1 MKKFILAFGILC
13 SLGTV
18 YSPPGAHAQTAD
30 IESADEI
37 ESGDLLP
44 IKNGSSVS
52 GYAFIAKL
60 ESGKEDKKMRLKI
73 FDENLKEAGSAD
85 FEVPKNAIIRQ
96 AFFEGG
102 ALMLAVEEYINT
114 KEKKEFVKTFQLE
127 SKATTSVTYEP
138 DEEEKKSG
146 LFGKAIAA
154 NSDVPF
160 KGRFKTVEGLGLMCT
175 YVSAN
180 KNGGLTAQLVG
191 TDGRRKWKRKI
202 TGSDDKRMDVHLL
215 TTTPKTILFFAS
227 VRDGIMD
234 RDSKNLLIG
243 LDAQTGRQVFRK
255 PLETGAEAWEPVFFK
270 AMPDDDTNSITVC
283 NMVSDVDDKFYKAT
297 NTGFNYG
304 KLNLTTGAFTNLKTI
319 DYSEQLSKVLSMK
332 NESKS
337 EEGYLFIEDLIAM
350 PDNSLVVVGEFF
362 KNTVSATGVALTLLS
377 RGGEAAGGLEQG
389 TVGDMFALRLS
400 PEGAVQS
407 MDKLDKD
414 VRRCQAFTGISTGL
428 LCRYMAAM
436 GSFSYQYT
444 DELAD
449 NRKTV
454 IVASN
459 MKSGENGINAVTFT
473 PGKGYKVKNL
483 ASNKDGGKYA
493 VLQGKP
499 GHVLVVKSDRKG
511 KKATISYQK
520 VD

>member
-13 SLGTV
+13 AVGTICNPV
-18 YSPPGAHAQTAD
+18 DVRAQTAE

-52 GYAFIAKL
+52 GYAFVAKL
-60 ESGKEDKKMRLKI
+60 DNDKEMKKMRLKI
-73 FDENLKEAGSAD
+73 FDENLKEAGSSD
-85 FEVPKNAIIRQ
+85 FEIPKNASIRQ

-102 ALMLAVEEYINT
+102 ALMLAVEEYT
-114 KEKKEFVKTFQLE
+114 SSKDKKEFVKIFQLD

-154 NSDVPF
+154 NSTVPF
-160 KGRFKTVEGLGLMCT
+160 KGRFKTVEGLGLLCT
-175 YVSAN
+175 YTSTN

-202 TGSDDKRMDVHLL
+202 TGSEDKRMDVHLL

-227 VRDGIMD
+227 LRDGIMD

-243 LDAQTGRQVFRK
+243 LDAESGRQVFRK
-255 PLETGAEAWEPVFFK
+255 TLEVGKEAWEPVFFK
-270 AMPDDDTNSITVC
+270 TMPGDDANTLTVC
-283 NMVSDVDDKFYKAT
+283 NMVSDVEDKFYKAT

-304 KLNLTTGAFTNLKTI
+304 KLDLTTGDFTDMKTV
-319 DYSEQLSKVLSMK
+319 DYSEQLSKVLTMK

-362 KNTVSATGVALTLLS
+362 RNTVSASGVAMTLLS
-377 RGGEAAGGLEQG
+377 RGEAAGTLEQG
-389 TVGDMFALRLS
+389 TIGDMFALRLS
-400 PEGAVQS
+400 PEGTLQS

-483 ASNKDGGKYA
+483 VSNKDGGKYA

-499 GHVLVVKSDRKG
+499 GHVLVLKSDRKG
-511 KKATISYQK
+511 KKATMSFQK